1 MKLGVLLHAAGVTAP
16 AGGDPDIAAITADS
30 RCVEDGALFV
40 AIPGSERDGHDYVD
54 EAIARGAVAVVAERP
69 VDAPGAVVLQVR
81 AARIALA
88 QLAAAWHGHPAG
100 RMPLV
105 GITGTVGKTSVLGL
119 MSAILRQAGIRAG
132 TIGSLGVNI
141 AGEQQPPGTH
151 TSPDALLLHAQ
162 LAQLAEA
169 GCDVGAMEVTSHAL
183 VQDRVYGVCFHLGV
197 LTNLIPL
204 EHADFHGSFRSY
216 VEAKSRFFQHLH
228 ACAPLIYNAD
238 DRVVRRLVHG
248 RATIPVGCGT
258 ARTALVRLEPETVTA
273 AGTRLTLN
281 VRRSLPRP
289 DGGTLS
295 PFCLPLDLRLLGRSS
310 ISNAGLAATAA
321 LCLGAAPDDVR
332 AALAQFPPPRRRM
345 QIVHDGAFLVVD
357 DTVGHPDSI
366 SAVFEVAQQ
375 IAPRAIHVAYAIR
388 GKRGAHIN
396 RQNGAALAVW
406 ARQLPV
412 RTLVVTRST
421 DMADARNEA
430 SDAEYAAFI
439 EALDAGGVACETT
452 SALGDAVHAV
462 LERAGAGDLVLL
474 LGAQGMDRGQE
485 ITRDWLAARGTAAEQ

>member
-1 MKLGVLLHAAGVTAP
+1 MKLRALLHAAGVTVS
-16 AGGDPDIAAITADS
+16 AGGDPDIAAIAADS
-30 RCVEDGALFV
+30 RRVERGALFV
-40 AIPGSERDGHDYVD
+40 AIHGSERDGHDYVD
-54 EAIARGAVAVVAERP
+54 EAIVRGAVAIVAERP
-69 VDAPGAVVLQVR
+69 VNAPGAIVLQVR
-81 AARIALA
+81 NARVTLA
-88 QLAAAWHGHPAG
+88 QLAAAWHGHPAL

-119 MSAILRQAGIRAG
+119 MSAILGRSGIRAG

-141 AGEQQPPGTH
+141 GGEQRPPGAH

-162 LAQLAEA
+162 LAQLAAA

-183 VQDRVYGVCFHLGV
+183 VQERVHGVCFHLGV

-204 EHADFHGSFRSY
+204 EHADFHGSFRNY

-228 ACAPLIYNAD
+228 ECAPLIYNAD

-258 ARTALVRLEPETVTA
+258 ARSALVRLEPETVTA

-281 VRRSLPRP
+281 VRRPLPRP
-289 DGGTLS
+289 DGGTVP
-295 PFCLPLDLRLLGRSS
+295 PFCLPLELRLLGRSN
-310 ISNAGLAATAA
+310 ISNAGLAAAAA

-345 QIVHDGAFLVVD
+345 QIVHDGAFLVLD

-388 GKRGAHIN
+388 GKRGARIN

-412 RTLVVTRST
+412 RSLVVTRSA
-421 DMADARNEA
+421 DVADARNQVG
-430 SDAEYAAFI
+430 DAEHAAFV
-439 EALDAGGVACETT
+439 EALDAGGVAFETAA
-452 SALGDAVHAV
+452 ALDDAVHAV

-474 LGAQGMDRGQE
+474 LGAQGMDRGHE
-485 ITRDWLAARGTAAEQ
+485 IMRDWLAARGTAAEQ

>member
-1 MKLGVLLHAAGVTAP
+1 MKLGALLQAAGVTASV
-16 AGGDPDIAAITADS
+16 GGDPDIAAITADS
-30 RCVEDGALFV
+30 RRIEPGALFV

-69 VDAPGAVVLQVR
+69 VPAPGAVMLQVTD
-81 AARIALA
+81 ARVALA
-88 QLAAAWHGHPAG
+88 QLAAAWHGHPG
-100 RMPLV
+100 RRMSLV

-119 MSAILRQAGIRAG
+119 LSAILRQSGIRAG

-162 LAQLAEA
+162 LAQLADA

-183 VQDRVYGVCFHLGV
+183 VQERVHGVCYHLGV

-228 ACAPLIYNAD
+228 ECAPLIYNAD

-258 ARTALVRLEPETVTA
+258 ARTALVRLKPDTVTA
-273 AGTRLTLN
+273 AGTRLTLD
-281 VRRSLPRP
+281 VRRPLPRP
-289 DGGTLS
+289 DGGTLA
-295 PFCLPLDLRLLGRSS
+295 PFRMPLELRLLGRSN

-345 QIVHDGAFLVVD
+345 QIVHEGAFLVLD

-375 IAPRAIHVAYAIR
+375 IAPRALHVAYAIR
-388 GKRGAHIN
+388 GKRGARIN

-412 RTLVVTRST
+412 RTLVVTRSAGA
-421 DMADARNEA
+421 ADARNEV
-430 SDAEYAAFI
+430 SDAEHAAFL

-452 SALGDAVHAV
+452 SALDDAVHAV

-485 ITRDWLAARGTAAEQ
+485 ITRDWLAARGTAA